1 MEADTKED
9 TDRNIGLR
17 GRVHTTYDE
26 ENFAVPLINDDN
38 RY

>member
-9 TDRNIGLR
+9 TY
-17 GRVHTTYDE
+17 TTYDE